1 MNLLTWFHCSR
12 QHVFS
17 SPGDLLRD
25 AILCEVVIHVM
36 PDFSRR
42 VYVSKIDAPP
52 DVIAKIVESI
62 VRSGVDLG
70 AQHGITIQF
79 QPGPVK

>member
-1 MNLLTWFHCSR
+1 MSAFWSWLTHLRASPGNLLT
-12 QHVFS
+12 Q
-17 SPGDLLRD
+17 D
-25 AILCEVVIHVM
+25 ILCEVVIHVM

-42 VYVSKIDAPP
+42 IYVSKLDTTP
-52 DVIAKIVESI
+52 DVLAKIVESI

>member
-1 MNLLTWFHCSR
+1 MSAFWRWLAHLR
-12 QHVFS
+12 LS
-17 SPGDLLRD
+17 SPGELRGPGP
-25 AILCEVVIHVM
+25 LGEVVIHVM

-42 VYVSKIDAPP
+42 VYVSKLDTTP
-52 DVIAKIVESI
+52 DVLAKIVESI

-70 AQHGITIQF
+70 AQHGITITF